1 MILAL
6 RLARRELR
14 GGAAGLR
21 IVLVCLAL
29 GVAAIAGVGSLRAA
43 IDAGLA
49 DQGRALLGGDLE
61 ISGGAQPLPAAL
73 RSWFLARGA
82 QLSDVVE
89 LRSLLTGPHGERQL
103 VELKAVDPAYPLVG
117 AVDLAPAQ
125 PIGQALAGGGIVAE
139 RLVAERLGVAP
150 GAKLRLGD
158 ATVTLRA
165 ILNDAPD
172 QIGGRI
178 LLGPQAIIARATLPA
193 THLVVPGSMVNYALR
208 IALPK
213 GTSVAATRAALRAA
227 FPDTGWRIRDEQQ
240 AAPGVQRFIGRTALF
255 LTLVGLSALLVGGI
269 GVATG
274 VRSWLEGRARSI
286 AILRCLG
293 APSRLVFSAYL
304 IQALALA
311 AIGVLAGVIAGAA
324 LPWAAVAA
332 LGSALPVPPRL
343 GLYPEP
349 LALAALYGL
358 LTAVCFALWPLGR
371 AARIPGAALFRDP
384 TLPQRAAGRGRL
396 LAVNAV
402 FGLALAAL
410 VIGASSD
417 RRFALWFVLAAGIT
431 LAAFRL
437 GAAALAGA
445 AARAPSLPRFWA
457 RLGLANLHRPG
468 SPAGLMLVA
477 VGIGLS
483 TLASVALI
491 EANIRHELLAQ
502 LPANAPSFYFIDIQD
517 SQMPD
522 FLRLARAQ
530 PGVSAIHHVPNLRAR
545 IVSVAGVPASRV
557 RATSDTRW
565 ALRGD
570 RGLTFAATPP
580 PGTHL
585 AAGHWWPA
593 DYSGPPLVS
602 MDAHI
607 AAGWGVRLGDV
618 IRMNVLGRDIDLRV
632 ASFRDIAWQRLALN
646 FAFVASPGLL
656 SGAPHTNVATLRVP
670 PSGAG
675 GVLRAVT
682 DALPNVTGID
692 VSQVLAQVAQ
702 LIGQIGTA
710 LGGAGAITLVSGA
723 LVLAG
728 AVASGQRRRIREA
741 VVLKSLGATR
751 AQIRG
756 AWLVEFGAI
765 GVVAGVLAAAVG
777 TATSW
782 AVLRFLMHTDWRFL
796 PGLLAMT
803 VFGCVALMLAF
814 GYAGTSAAL
823 RVPAASQLRNE

>member
-1 MILAL
+1 MMLAL

-14 GGAAGLR
+14 GGASGLR
-21 IVLVCLAL
+21 VVLVCLAL

-61 ISGGAQPLPAAL
+61 ISGGAQRLPGAL
-73 RSWFLARGA
+73 RSWLRARGA
-82 QLSDVVE
+82 RLSDVVQ

-103 VELKAVDPAYPLVG
+103 IELKAVDPAYPLVG
-117 AVDLAPAQ
+117 AVDLSPAQ

-139 RLVAERLGVAP
+139 RLVAEKLGVAP
-150 GAKLRLGD
+150 GATLRLGD

-165 ILNDAPD
+165 ILTDAPD
-172 QIGGRI
+172 EIGGRI
-178 LLGPQAIIARATLPA
+178 LLGPQAIIALKTLPA

-208 IALPK
+208 VVLPK
-213 GTSVAATRAALRAA
+213 GTDIAATRAALRVA

-402 FGLALAAL
+402 VGLALAAL

-491 EANIRHELLAQ
+491 EANIRHQLLAQ

-530 PGVSAIHHVPNLRAR
+530 PGVSDIHHVPNLRAR
-545 IVSVAGVPASRV
+545 IVSVAGVPAARV
-557 RATSDTRW
+557 PASQDTRW

-570 RGLTFAATPP
+570 DGLSFAATPP

-585 AAGHWWPA
+585 VAGHWWPA
-593 DYSGPPLVS
+593 DYAGPPLVS

-607 AAGWGVRLGDV
+607 AAGWGVQIGDV

-632 ASFRDIAWQRLALN
+632 ASLRDVAWRRLSLN
-646 FAFVASPGLL
+646 FVFVASPGLI

-670 PSGAG
+670 P
-675 GVLRAVT
+675 
-682 DALPNVTGID
+682 
-692 VSQVLAQVAQ
+692 
-702 LIGQIGTA
+702 
-710 LGGAGAITLVSGA
+710 
-723 LVLAG
+723 
-728 AVASGQRRRIREA
+728 
-741 VVLKSLGATR
+741 
-751 AQIRG
+751 
-756 AWLVEFGAI
+756 
-765 GVVAGVLAAAVG
+765 
-777 TATSW
+777 
-782 AVLRFLMHTDWRFL
+782 
-796 PGLLAMT
+796 
-803 VFGCVALMLAF
+803 
-814 GYAGTSAAL
+814 
-823 RVPAASQLRNE
+823 